1 MRGQTTRTTRM
12 AVFLAAVAALNLGL
26 AAPAFAHNYSYWYQ
40 LPSAKVFRSTPP
52 PLLGSRHLHNHM
64 SDTTPAVAYMG
75 VEAAQGEYEGRQ
87 LAIRPLVHSGESVRD
102 FWIEPSDLV
111 ATDASGTELARI
123 PASEVEVFRV
133 HYVRVRVRS
142 SGVYGTGNGP
152 GWQPDALPP
161 MTLANGNRV
170 ASAYRRIPYGNTQ
183 PFYVLF
189 HVPDGTPGG
198 WYTGTLTLTGKD
210 DAGNALK
217 TVVVP
222 VRLRVYGFSIARRT
236 MRSAIGI
243 NVLLVKRH
251 NTSAATVR
259 LTGGWLPPGPASPTR
274 VAETDRHGRD
284 QFNQWLRY
292 FREHR
297 LTPQTLVPATKY
309 PTASGQVYVDQT
321 LLSDFMGSGSDATY
335 HEGEQF
341 GFDTA
346 CIPDG
351 VNKPAYVKNP
361 FASSSYR
368 SKAATYLRTM
378 NDELKAGGFG
388 SSAVVYMADEPT
400 VRERGWVRT
409 YASFAHYYAR
419 GAKFLVTFDPGAH
432 SYRPI
437 PGIDIYVE
445 RLHFWYRDYT
455 RFVVPQRRLGKQ
467 FWIYSHATAGQG
479 MVPLYLIDKQLVDSR
494 VMGWYAYQTQARGL
508 LYYNVDRWYRAP
520 RTSTTYRDPYVDPL
534 SLQMGTVLANG
545 DGSMLYPGY
554 YPRLGLVVEGGPPV
568 GSLRMEALRDGLE
581 DMEYLKVLAS
591 KKGSTAA
598 NAQVKRV
605 IYLNRRVGG
614 KIIFPTYARSATI
627 IQAARRAA
635 AAAAEL

>member
-1 MRGQTTRTTRM
+1 MRGQTTRTIRM
-12 AVFLAAVAALNLGL
+12 AVFLTAVAALTLGM

-40 LPSAKVFRSTPP
+40 LPSAKVFKSTPP
-52 PLLGSRHLHNHM
+52 PLVGSRHLHNHM
-64 SDTTPAVAYMG
+64 SDITPAISYLG
-75 VEAAQGEYEGRQ
+75 LEAAQGEYEGRQ
-87 LAIRPLVHSGESVRD
+87 VVIRPLVYRGESIRD

-123 PASEVEVFRV
+123 SASEIETFKV

-142 SGVYGTGNGP
+142 SGVYGAGNGP
-152 GWQPDALPP
+152 GYQPDALPP
-161 MTLANGNRV
+161 MKLVSGNRV
-170 ASAYRRIPYGNTQ
+170 SSTYRRIPYGTTQ

-189 HVPDGTPGG
+189 HVPDGTPAG

-210 DAGNALK
+210 DAGRDLK
-217 TVVVP
+217 TVQVP
-222 VRLRVYGFSIARRT
+222 VKLRVYGFSIARRT
-236 MRSAIGI
+236 LRSAIGV
-243 NVLLVKRH
+243 NVLLIKRH
-251 NTSAATVR
+251 NTSADTVR
-259 LTGGWLPPGPASPTR
+259 LTGGWLPPGPAGPSR

-297 LTPQTLVPATKY
+297 LTPQTLAPAVTY
-309 PTASGQVYVDQT
+309 PTASGAVQVDQT
-321 LLSDFMGSGSDATY
+321 LLRDFMGNASDATY
-335 HEGEQF
+335 HQGEQF

-351 VNKPAYVKNP
+351 VSKPAYVKNP

-368 SKAATYLRTM
+368 TRAATYLRSM
-378 NDELKAGGFG
+378 NNELKAAGFG
-388 SSAVVYMADEPT
+388 SSAVVYVADEPT
-400 VRERGWVRT
+400 TRERSWVQK
-409 YASFAHYYAR
+409 YAAFAHYYAP

-432 SYRPI
+432 AYRPI

-445 RLHFWYRDYT
+445 RLHFWYRDYA
-455 RFVVPQRRLGKQ
+455 RFVVPQRRAGKQ

-494 VMGWYAYQTQARGL
+494 VMGWYAYQTQAKGL

-534 SLQMGTVLANG
+534 SLQMGTTLANG

-554 YPRLGLVVEGGPPV
+554 YPKLGLVVQGAPPV

-605 IYLNRRVGG
+605 IYLTKLVGG
-614 KIIFPTYARSATI
+614 NIRFPNYTRSAAV
-627 IQAARRAA
+627 IQSARRAA
-635 AAAAEL
+635 GASAEQ